1 MTRAALRGL
10 SVFAIVVGAGA
21 LITQIS
27 STNAVWLSGLWAAWG
42 LTVLWSLTRP
52 TFSLPLAGVNAAMLV
67 YVIIPATSHV
77 VSGRTWIAGNDFG
90 AGTTTALQIS
100 ALAQIAFLIGAILAR
115 SFSPLPHLVK
125 INRRLSA
132 RSLDRA
138 ALIALGVG
146 VFGLLLEVSL
156 GGAQLSQF
164 FVFTSSGGYGSF
176 AKSAVGTLSGYYTAI
191 LLVAGLAL
199 VVVALRVTSTKG
211 AGWALPL
218 IVVAA
223 STLILLGTGQR
234 GRWFVPVLAAS
245 LVWFKTTHRNVPPR
259 RAALAALLAIL
270 TLFAAV
276 GVGRSAAGERTFSS
290 QTVFN
295 EAFGGGSDLFAPLA
309 GLAETVPSKIPYLNG
324 SSYLETLVFPVPR
337 ALWSS
342 KPAGKISSTIQ
353 AYDPSNSGIAFPEF
367 GEMYANFGFVGVIL
381 GSVLFG
387 FVVELLWIRLADTS
401 SLRVTVLA
409 SASFAILL
417 EIFVRGAI
425 APMLVT
431 FLGLLIA
438 TLVLCRR
445 SSVTL
450 GAPRRAGGQLDSAP
464 GQAAGSRR

>member
-1 MTRAALRGL
+1 
-10 SVFAIVVGAGA
+10 
-21 LITQIS
+21 
-27 STNAVWLSGLWAAWG
+27 
-42 LTVLWSLTRP
+42 
-52 TFSLPLAGVNAAMLV
+52 MLV

-77 VSGRTWIAGNDFG
+77 VSGRTSIAGNDFG

-132 RSLDRA
+132 PSLDRA

-146 VFGLLLEVSL
+146 VFGLLLEVLL
-156 GGAQLSQF
+156 GRAQLSQF

-176 AKSAVGTLSGYYTAI
+176 AKSAVGTLSGYFTAT
-191 LLVAGLAL
+191 LLVAGLAF

-259 RAALAALLAIL
+259 RAALVALLAIL

-276 GVGRSAAGERTFSS
+276 GVGRSAAGKRTFTS

-309 GLAETVPSKIPYLNG
+309 GLAETVPSQIHYLNG
-324 SSYLETLVFPVPR
+324 SSYLETLVFPIPR

-342 KPAGKISSTIQ
+342 KPAGKISTTVQ
-353 AYDPSNSGIAFPEF
+353 TFDPGNSGIAFPEF
-367 GEMYANFGFVGVIL
+367 GEMYANFGFMGVL
-381 GSVLFG
+381 VGSVLFG
-387 FVVELLWIRLADTS
+387 FLVEWLWIRLADTL

-409 SASFAILL
+409 SVSFAILL

-438 TLVLCRR
+438 AVVLCRR
-445 SSVTL
+445 RSSVL
-450 GAPRRAGGQLDSAP
+450 GAPNRGRQRAAVSPAEASGARL
-464 GQAAGSRR
+464 